1 MLTYAADV
9 CSRMY
14 AADVC
19 SRMFYLRPPSGGG
32 EVDLPMD
39 NARMR
44 LKYKRPEEFGD
55 AGNLGGAHLIK
66 GVA

>member
-1 MLTYAADV
+1 MLTHV
-9 CSRMY
+9 LPM
-14 AADVC
+14 
-19 SRMFYLRPPSGGG
+19 PPFPGGG

>member
-1 MLTYAADV
+1 MLTYV
-9 CSRMY
+9 
-14 AADVC
+14 
-19 SRMFYLRPPSGGG
+19 LPTPSFPGGG